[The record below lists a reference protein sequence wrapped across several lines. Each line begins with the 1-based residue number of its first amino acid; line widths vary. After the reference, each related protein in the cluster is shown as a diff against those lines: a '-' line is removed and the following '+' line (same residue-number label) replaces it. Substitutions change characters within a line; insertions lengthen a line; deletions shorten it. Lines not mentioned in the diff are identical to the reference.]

1 MSKLLGKI
9 KRVASFRSTRS
20 SSSRASANM
29 DVNPPSPAVGQSSR
43 AAYREERSTSRKA
56 VEAPWGPR
64 EGRIQKVE
72 EQGFRPYSDL

>member
-1 MSKLLGKI
+1 MSTLCPLLLD
-9 KRVASFRSTRS
+9 SH
-20 SSSRASANM
+20 
-29 DVNPPSPAVGQSSR
+29 PELP
-43 AAYREERSTSRKA
+43 YREERSTSRKA